1 MRFRQSHSDDVPEI
15 NLIPLIDILLVM
27 LIFLAATTT
36 FMRQGAIK
44 VILPRAEAEITT
56 KSTVEITI
64 GDDGRYALAG
74 QLVSG
79 TDQTTLARAIRNAVA
94 NKEDPVVVISA
105 DAMAPHQFVVNA
117 MEAARQAGVARIQ
130 FATQAGN

>member
-44 VILPRAEAEITT
+44 VILPRAEAELTT

>member
-44 VILPRAEAEITT
+44 VILPRAESELTT
-56 KSTVEITI
+56 KSTVEVTI

-79 TDQTTLARAIRNAVA
+79 TDQTTLARAIRNAVS